1 MIVTLRTVFLLAA
14 IGLLP
19 ASMDYPGARVFAAV
33 KKCPRGTTPVEDIV
47 SGKVACESGD
57 TMDTS
62 AIRPGRAPGKPKAP
76 RAPRKPKKAK
86 KASSGDPKNCGLS
99 RWGCEE
105 ACQQTYLSI
114 SSAAGAASKAS
125 QRAKVALGSCLRIC
139 AKEFK
144 CEAKPP
150 KSP

>member
-19 ASMDYPGARVFAAV
+19 ASIDYPGARVFAAA

-62 AIRPGRAPGKPKAP
+62 DIRPGSAPKKPKAP
-76 RAPRKPKKAK
+76 RAPKKPKKAKKLKKAK
-86 KASSGDPKNCGLS
+86 KASSQGGRNCGLS

-105 ACQQTYLSI
+105 AC
-114 SSAAGAASKAS
+114 
-125 QRAKVALGSCLRIC
+125 
-139 AKEFK
+139 
-144 CEAKPP
+144 
-150 KSP
+150 